1 MSGPGGMS
9 GELTLNGA
17 VGTGWWLVAENA
29 DGRGGQVLAGP
40 YPDREQ
46 AAWDAAT
53 RDADGSSA
61 VQPVY
66 GARRADGPLLRRPS
80 PQDWAWL
87 THLGEQLERLPEDW
101 DAALSDSDPLGTLVV
116 EVVGALLDAGFALYD
131 GTAGSGSGGVSL
143 TPDAGLD
150 GVIVV
155 WRTSDRLGIDQ
166 VRGPGA
172 ASAVAQAMGCAL
184 AEVLDGLGYPV
195 EAFGA
200 GSALVVRSSAV
211 RPAS

>member
-1 MSGPGGMS
+1 MSGPSGMS
-9 GELTLNGA
+9 SELILDGA
-17 VGTGWWLVAENA
+17 VGTGWWLVAEDA

-40 YPDREQ
+40 FPDRAQ

-53 RDADGSSA
+53 RDPDGSGD

-87 THLGEQLERLPEDW
+87 AHLGEQLEQLPEDW

-116 EVVGALLDAGFALYD
+116 EVVAAVLDAGFALYD
-131 GTAGSGSGGVSL
+131 SATGSGTGGVSL

-150 GVIVV
+150 GVIVA
-155 WRTSDRLGIDQ
+155 WRTSDRLSVEQ

-172 ASAVAQAMGCAL
+172 ASAVAETMSRAL
-184 AEVLDGLGYPV
+184 AEVLVGLGYPV
-195 EAFGA
+195 ETFGA
-200 GSALVVRSSAV
+200 GSALVVRGHDVTA
-211 RPAS
+211 AS